1 MGNFSDRITVVQ
13 NAISDT
19 RGNLPLILRS
29 DNQGG
34 IALKG
39 SKSQD
44 VTSQQQ
50 DMMSK
55 CSKGQSNHC
64 VQTIHMDDLVHIA
77 PFKKAIIK
85 IDIEG
90 HEHRAFVHS
99 LKFLQTIYVPFIF
112 MEWMKLRE
120 YYGSEITR
128 SQDKDLVWELVRFL
142 EDNGFKP
149 YSLVMGA
156 RLKTKYWYGWPDD
169 IIWKH
174 ELQDLV

>member
-1 MGNFSDRITVVQ
+1 MTLGNFSDRITVVQ

-19 RGNLPLILRS
+19 RGQLPLIMRS

-34 IALKG
+34 IALTD

-44 VTSQQQ
+44 MTSQCRK
-50 DMMSK
+50 D
-55 CSKGQSNHC
+55 QSSHC
-64 VQTIHMDDLVHIA
+64 VQTLHMDDLVHIA

-99 LKFLQTIYVPFIF
+99 LKLLQTIYVPFIF

-120 YYGSEITR
+120 YYGSEITQ
-128 SQDKDLVWELVRFL
+128 SQDKDLVWELVKFL
-142 EDNGFKP
+142 VDNGFKP

-156 RLKTKYWYGWPDD
+156 RLKTNYWYGWPDD